1 MAAIA
6 NIAISDGTT
15 STTFTP
21 QSKDGDV
28 VVWVNSGS
36 SYQLDKKIVADAK
49 KAKATRSNRNID
61 YHVSVPYVVTD
72 LNNQKTYKAGYININ
87 VNLPKDMPVANV
99 TQLRNFA
106 MNLLANSIVID
117 QVDNGLNP
125 Y

>member
-6 NIAISDGTT
+6 NITISDGTT

-49 KAKATRSNRNID
+49 KAKATRSNRNVD

-72 LNNQKTYKAGYININ
+72 LNNQKTYKAGYVNIN

-106 MNLLANSIVID
+106 MNLLADSIVVD
-117 QVDNGLNP
+117 QIDNGLNP

>member
-6 NIAISDGTT
+6 NIAISDGAT

-72 LNNQKTYKAGYININ
+72 LNNQKTYKNGYVNIN

-106 MNLLANSIVID
+106 MNLLANSIIID
-117 QVDNGLNP
+117 QIDNGLNP